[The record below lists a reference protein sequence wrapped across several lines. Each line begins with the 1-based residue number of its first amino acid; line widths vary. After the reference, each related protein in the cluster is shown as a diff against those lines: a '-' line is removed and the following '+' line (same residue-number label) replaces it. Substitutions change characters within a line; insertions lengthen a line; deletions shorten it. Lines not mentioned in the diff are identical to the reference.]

1 MRKPTKGCL
10 PIASKEVYLLSLSRQ
25 RVREKEKLAQTWH
38 EFGYSAPAAPFS
50 VSLDIPRDSSPVGAP
65 ASDQEQEASSPPQA
79 TGAWGARSFAA
90 TATAAQGR
98 PLGHRPAPAAARSRA
113 NVEDEWE
120 LDMAFHELEQR
131 TAKGGGKKRGNKMV
145 VLGGGGGRRAR

>member
-1 MRKPTKGCL
+1 MLIT
-10 PIASKEVYLLSLSRQ
+10 
-25 RVREKEKLAQTWH
+25 
-38 EFGYSAPAAPFS
+38 
-50 VSLDIPRDSSPVGAP
+50 
-65 ASDQEQEASSPPQA
+65 
-79 TGAWGARSFAA
+79 
-90 TATAAQGR
+90 
-98 PLGHRPAPAAARSRA
+98 